1 MLSCRPGIY
10 LLNAQRSTAE
20 MKANV
25 HFIQVTSWV
34 DEVVRGF
41 QPQLLARARKTYE
54 NAETRLA
61 VLHHA
66 KLGLDLCD
74 TGERSGK
81 LVFSWL
87 LSYGEVAASPFLEE
101 APHKSAL
108 LPLVVLACKT
118 DVPQSPRAGGQLAA
132 VQMAAEPSCHT
143 GEVLG

>member
-1 MLSCRPGIY
+1 
-10 LLNAQRSTAE
+10 

-132 VQMAAEPSCHT
+132 VQMAAEPSCHI